1 MYSILNPNVIYQ
13 DTSSDVTEHDIDVV
27 SDLWEMD
34 GHSVYRGSRDPRYT
48 HANVYWL
55 YNEDLERVGCS
66 EHNVKDQ
73 ADFRLLWFRESE
85 FGTLL
90 QEEGWTITDDLWSYL
105 PRHTFDRAFN
115 EGWTMPHTFLEHCLY
130 GSLRVL
136 TWKDIV
142 RLPTVY
148 SCSKCGARSLTS
160 SKCRTE
166 SSVLDIP
173 QQQKVFFVDE
183 DMMVHIPPS
192 GSSVWFRLQK
202 QLRGGDS
209 SHPQTEQAQAQ
220 ESQLEHSPLPPHAL
234 PHAPPPEQVTSEQ
247 LASH

>member
-1 MYSILNPNVIYQ
+1 MYSILNPNIIYQ

-34 GHSVYRGSRDPRYT
+34 GRSVYRGSRDPRYT

-66 EHNVKDQ
+66 EHSLADH

-90 QEEGWTITDDLWSYL
+90 QEDGWTITNDLWSYL

-115 EGWTMPHTFLEHCLY
+115 EGWTMPKTFLEHCLY
-130 GSLRVL
+130 GPLRVL

-142 RLPTVY
+142 KLPSVY
-148 SCSKCGARSLTS
+148 SCCKCGGRSLTS
-160 SKCRTE
+160 AKCRTE
-166 SSVLDIP
+166 VSVLDIP
-173 QQQKVFFVDE
+173 QREKVFFVDD
-183 DMMVHIPPS
+183 DMMIHVPPTN
-192 GSSVWFRLQK
+192 SSVWFRLQ
-202 QLRGGDS
+202 QQHDDDS
-209 SHPQTEQAQAQ
+209 SHPQQEQEQQ
-220 ESQLEHSPLPPHAL
+220 QGHSLPLASPPL
-234 PHAPPPEQVTSEQ
+234 VPPPLAELETSEEQV
-247 LASH
+247 